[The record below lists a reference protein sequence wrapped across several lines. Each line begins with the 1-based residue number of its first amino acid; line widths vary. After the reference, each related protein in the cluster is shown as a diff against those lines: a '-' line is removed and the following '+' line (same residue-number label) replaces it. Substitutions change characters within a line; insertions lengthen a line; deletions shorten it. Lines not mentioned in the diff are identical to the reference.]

1 MRMVSIPTVTKLD
14 GFDAT
19 YGNGLVA
26 EARCVVICRRD
37 HAAVAN
43 DDVIA
48 SEGIHGVT
56 IAATNED
63 VVTTT
68 GVNVVIAAICR
79 RRGTGDDINIAEV
92 SIADDVI
99 DQAVIADDDVITLVA
114 VDDVTLVTADH
125 DVVIGVTVEGIDR
138 AEAFP
143 RGFDALDQRGGP
155 DTVGRFSLGN
165 HTVVAEHNVISGV
178 AVQGVSARCRR
189 GQHAEHRGDIG
200 RIDQC
205 SDLVLREQQQ
215 VDIEGSVAVDM
226 IVARLR
232 RGMVSPPLP
241 PAR

>member
-1 MRMVSIPTVTKLD
+1 M
-14 GFDAT
+14 
-19 YGNGLVA
+19 
-26 EARCVVICRRD
+26 
-37 HAAVAN
+37 
-43 DDVIA
+43 
-48 SEGIHGVT
+48 
-56 IAATNED
+56 
-63 VVTTT
+63 
-68 GVNVVIAAICR
+68 
-79 RRGTGDDINIAEV
+79 
-92 SIADDVI
+92 
-99 DQAVIADDDVITLVA
+99 IADDDVITLVA

-226 IVARLR
+226 IVAGFAVDGIATAAAGQVIVVLTAVDNVVAKSAEDHNADIVVILSEHLRSIDRVDTGIIETGAVDRGCRL
-232 RGMVSPPLP
+232 VV
-241 PAR
+241 AITHAVF